1 METFQAAE
9 QTLEVRGAAGP
20 SPGPV
25 QGLTAGKELL
35 VEGPGEA
42 EARLFLCC
50 QSASVEAVTELTEF
64 AKNIPGF
71 LHLDLNDQVN

>member
-20 SPGPV
+20 
-25 QGLTAGKELL
+25 ELL

-71 LHLDLNDQVN
+71 LHLDLNDQVT